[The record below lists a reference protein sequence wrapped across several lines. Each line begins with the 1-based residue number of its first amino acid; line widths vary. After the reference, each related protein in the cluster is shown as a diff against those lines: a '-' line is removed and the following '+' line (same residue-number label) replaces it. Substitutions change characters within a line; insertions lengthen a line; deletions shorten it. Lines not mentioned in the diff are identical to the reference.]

1 MHSQCLPKTVGGAN
15 EREKERGKEGGGERY
30 RGVGER

>member
-1 MHSQCLPKTVGGAN
+1 VGGAN
-15 EREKERGKEGGGERY
+15 EREKERGKEGGRERY